1 MVAQIVVAVAAVVA
15 IEENTNFAKHQPFN
29 PRCYVII
36 NLLHNNFLSDL
47 DRKSAAN
54 NSRIQE
60 KLEFLELLIILSPF
74 NSIQSL

>member
-36 NLLHNNFLSDL
+36 NSLHNNFLSDL

-60 KLEFLELLIILSPF
+60 KKTRISGTFDH
-74 NSIQSL
+74 SIAV